1 MESMRSSYFTTT
13 TTTTKLMVAVVGG
26 WYLLR
31 KRMMIIYKVFGKVKK
46 SERYGEL
53 VRVACCVSAT
63 SAAKGD
69 DETLSLSS
77 LLFRTHGDIIYYM
90 DGVVSNN
97 HESVPSY

>member
-69 DETLSLSS
+69 DETLSLSLIS
-77 LLFRTHGDIIYYM
+77 
-90 DGVVSNN
+90 
-97 HESVPSY
+97 SVPYTWRYYILYGWCSK